1 MILGAESIA
10 PGAATSVSR
19 RSFPWKR
26 TLALILASFGPG
38 LMVMLADTDAG
49 SIVTAAQSGA
59 VWRYQMILPQILLIP
74 VLYSVQEVTVR
85 LGIATQKGHG
95 ELIRQHFGKGWAAL
109 SVSTLFLTAVGALV
123 TEFAGI
129 AGVGSL
135 FGISP
140 SLTVSVATLL
150 LVGIAA
156 TGSYQRV
163 ERIGIAIGLFELFF
177 IPAAVMAGPN
187 AGAMIRDL
195 PAVPLGNQDFLFL
208 LAANV
213 GAVIMPWM
221 VFYQQNAVIDKKLTL
236 KNLRGAR
243 LDTLV
248 GAVVTQ
254 LVMIAVIVAT
264 AATIGQTNPSS
275 PLNGIQQIAV
285 TLEPFLGWGLA
296 RLAFGLGMA
305 GAAFVAA
312 LVVSISASWG
322 VSEAFGLP
330 HSLNSAPRQAPWFY
344 VVYASAL
351 IGGALL
357 VLSGVSLIDL
367 TIDVE
372 VMNAALLPVVVGFL
386 LVLEARVLPKELRLR
401 GAHRILVWAMSSMVI
416 LFGLAVALRVVF
428 LGV

>member
-1 MILGAESIA
+1 MSLGAETIVTEA
-10 PGAATSVSR
+10 PLPVAR
-19 RSFPWKR
+19 PSFPWTNSL
-26 TLALILASFGPG
+26 TLALASFGPG

-59 VWRYQMILPQILLIP
+59 LWGYRMILPQILLIP
-74 VLYSVQEVTVR
+74 ILYSVQEVTVR

-95 ELIRQHFGKGWAAL
+95 ELIREHFGKGWAAL
-109 SVSTLFLTAVGALV
+109 SVSTLFLTALGALV

-135 FGISP
+135 FGIP
-140 SLTVSVATLL
+140 PYLTVSVATFL
-150 LVGIAA
+150 LVGIVV
-156 TGSYQRV
+156 TGSYRRV
-163 ERIGIAIGLFELFF
+163 ERVGIAIGLFELFF
-177 IPAAVMAGPN
+177 LPAAIMAGPN
-187 AGAMIRDL
+187 PAAMIREL
-195 PAVPLGNQDFLFL
+195 PSLPLGNQDYLFL

-221 VFYQQNAVIDKKLTL
+221 VFYQQNAVIDKRLTL
-236 KNLRGAR
+236 KNLCAAR

-248 GAVVTQ
+248 GAIVTQ

-275 PLNGIQQIAV
+275 PLRGIEQIAV

-296 RLAFGLGMA
+296 RVAFGLGMA

-322 VSEAFGLP
+322 VGEALGQP
-330 HSLNSAPRQAPWFY
+330 HSLNSGPRRAPWFY
-344 VVYASAL
+344 LVYTLAL
-351 IGGALL
+351 VGGAIL
-357 VLSGVSLIDL
+357 VLSGAPLVDL

-372 VMNAALLPVVVGFL
+372 AMNAALLPIVVGFL
-386 LVLEARVLPKELRLR
+386 LVLEARVLPTNLRMK
-401 GAHRILVWAMSSMVI
+401 GAHRAAVWAMSALVI
-416 LFGLAVALRVVF
+416 LFGLAVALHT
-428 LGV
+428 LLPGI